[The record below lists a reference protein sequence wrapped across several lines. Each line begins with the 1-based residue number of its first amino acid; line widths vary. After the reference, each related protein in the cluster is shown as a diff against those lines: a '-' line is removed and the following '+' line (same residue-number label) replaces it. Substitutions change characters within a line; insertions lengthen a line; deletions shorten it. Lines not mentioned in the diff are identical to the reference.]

1 VILTG
6 LRRFVKSD
14 RLTILD
20 FGFTIGMAPRNR
32 KSKIQNRMLLCFTPN
47 PAIDR
52 VLLAPGFRH
61 AESVRVA
68 EVRESAGGKGV
79 NVARVARTLGVKARI
94 CGPLAGANGRRIAA
108 LAEDDGFDARWSWL
122 ADGESRICMLV
133 IDQGAPD
140 TLVINE
146 RGPTASAADWD
157 ALAGLLVAEAAQAS
171 AVAVSG
177 SLPPGVPPE
186 KLTALLRE
194 LSSRSTIYLDTS
206 GAALAGALDLPLA
219 LLKVNAEELGE
230 ALGTPIATPAEA
242 RAAAVLVQ
250 ARGSA
255 AVIVTLGQAGAVAV
269 NTSGAWLARSPDI
282 AAVSAVGSGDAL
294 LAGVAAALAERQELA
309 EALRL
314 GVACGAA
321 NTLAIGAG
329 ILYADDVA
337 RLRAATTLVDV

>member
-1 VILTG
+1 
-6 LRRFVKSD
+6 
-14 RLTILD
+14 
-20 FGFTIGMAPRNR
+20 
-32 KSKIQNRMLLCFTPN
+32 MLLCFTPN

-52 VLLAPGFRH
+52 VLLAPGFRQ

-68 EVRESAGGKGV
+68 EARESAGGKGL
-79 NVARVARTLGVKARI
+79 NVARVARALGLPACV

-108 LAEDDGFDARWSWL
+108 LAADEGFDARWFWL

-146 RGPTASAADWD
+146 RGPTTSAADWD
-157 ALAGLLVAEAAQAS
+157 ALARLVTTEAAQAS

-177 SLPPGVPPE
+177 SLPPGVAAD

-194 LSSRSTIYLDTS
+194 LSGHRAVYLDTS
-206 GAALAGALDLPLA
+206 GAALTDALDLPLA

-230 ALGTPIATPAEA
+230 ALGTQITTPAQA
-242 RAAAVLVQ
+242 RAAAIHTQ
-250 ARGSA
+250 ARGPA
-255 AVIVTLGQAGAVAV
+255 AVIVSLGPAGAVAV
-269 NTSGAWLARSPDI
+269 DTSGAWLARSPEI
-282 AAVSAVGSGDAL
+282 TAISAVGSGDAM
-294 LAGVAAALAERQELA
+294 LAGVAAALAERRGLA

-321 NTLAIGAG
+321 NTLTVGAG
-329 ILYADDVA
+329 IVRIDDVI
-337 RLRAATTLVDV
+337 RLCATTTLVEV